1 MGFLLTN
8 EFTQSITQ
16 VPNIFIDKYMPHA
29 NGSFVKVYLYLLR
42 HTSSDA
48 ASLTIENMAD
58 MLSNTETDI
67 LRALKYWEKQ
77 GLVSIIETNGQIE
90 KICLLPFT
98 REMDT
103 AVSGPAVSELAA
115 AMATTATSDTVPQ
128 ETIPFPVSVPE
139 PSASLSLPER
149 HTYSPLQA
157 EALKKD
163 SEIESCLSMAE
174 ALLGTTLGDS
184 HMQLILYLMSDLGF
198 SMELVITL
206 YETAL
211 SRGKSKPRYIEA
223 IALDWARKGIHTSKE
238 AEAEASSFH
247 GMYKLVSSALG
258 IKRALAPA
266 ERRIIDKWKEFQFPD
281 VVIEEACSRTVLQSG
296 DTNLNYTT
304 KILEDWHSKGVTS
317 LKDIEDCDRSYFR
330 QKNTTRNRITPIT
343 KNKFQNFPQRDYS
356 KSESADL
363 ERQLLQQ

>member
-8 EFTQSITQ
+8 DLMQNITQ
-16 VPNIFIDKYMPHA
+16 VPNIFIDEYMPHA

-42 HTSSDA
+42 HAGSDPA
-48 ASLTIENMAD
+48 ALSVEDMAD

-77 GLVSIIETNGQIE
+77 GLLSITGTEDRIE
-90 KICLLPFT
+90 KICLLSFS
-98 REMDT
+98 RETNAIFSET
-103 AVSGPAVSELAA
+103 A
-115 AMATTATSDTVPQ
+115 ATADSR
-128 ETIPFPVSVPE
+128 EAIPFPMSGTE
-139 PSASLSLPER
+139 PSDSPSLPER

-163 SEIESCLSMAE
+163 SEIESCLSMVE

-223 IALDWARKGIHTSKE
+223 IALDWAKKGIHTSKE
-238 AEAEASSFH
+238 AEEETASFH
-247 GMYKLVSSALG
+247 GIYKLVSNALG
-258 IKRALAPA
+258 IHRALAPA
-266 ERRIIDKWKEFQFPD
+266 ERRIIDKWKDFQFPD

-304 KILEDWHSKGVTS
+304 KILEDWHGKGVTS

-330 QKNTTRNRITPIT
+330 QKNVTRNRITPIN